1 MPGAGIRAETL
12 VAHYPSVVAE
22 IEERNPD
29 QSGDLISELQS
40 ALVRTGA
47 VSSSIDDLD
56 VAPELWLA
64 SAREAAELLVRP
76 VQTTT
81 AGGSLFAVLT
91 DWPVDDDELARDH
104 AAIRATP

>member
-1 MPGAGIRAETL
+1 
-12 VAHYPSVVAE
+12 VAE
-22 IEERNPD
+22 IEARNPD
-29 QSGDLISELQS
+29 RSGELISELRS

-64 SAREAAELLVRP
+64 SAREAAESLVRP
-76 VQTTT
+76 FQTMA

-91 DWPVDDDELARDH
+91 DWPIDDDELARDRS
-104 AAIRATP
+104 AIRATP

>member
-1 MPGAGIRAETL
+1 
-12 VAHYPSVVAE
+12 VVAE

-29 QSGDLISELQS
+29 QPGDLISELRS

-47 VSSSIDDLD
+47 VSSNIDDLD

-64 SAREAAELLVRP
+64 SAQEAADSLVRP
-76 VQTTT
+76 MQTTT
-81 AGGSLFAVLT
+81 VGGLLFAVLT
-91 DWPVDDDELARDH
+91 DWPVNDDELARDR